1 MYLPASYSVAALFMF
16 ITMLAWGSWANT
28 TKMDPKWRFELYYWD
43 FSIALL
49 LTTLIFAW
57 TLGSFGNSGPS
68 FIQNLSNDY
77 FAPIAK
83 AVISGIIFNVANILL
98 VAAIVIAGMSVA
110 FPIGIGIALVL
121 GTVFSYILVTIGNAF
136 LLFLGIFF
144 VLIAIVLAAIA
155 YRRKESKEEGG
166 VHSSTKGIVLSVISG
181 ILMSFF
187 YPFLASSIKGATSLT
202 PYTALF
208 FFGCGVMVCTL
219 ILNPFLMK
227 KPITG
232 EPLLMSEYFKGSAK
246 QHFMG
251 LFGGFI
257 WCIGLAFNII
267 ASTNAG
273 PAIAYAFGQGATLI
287 AAIWGVF
294 IWKEFAKV
302 ERVKPLL
309 FGMFL
314 FYLLGLVSIGIAK
327 LVETGG

>member
-1 MYLPASYSVAALFMF
+1 MF

-28 TKMDPKWRFELYYWD
+28 TKMDRNWRFELYYWD
-43 FSIALL
+43 YSIALL

-57 TLGSFGNSGPS
+57 TLGSFGDSGPS
-68 FIQNLSNDY
+68 FVHNLSNQH

-83 AVISGIIFNVANILL
+83 AIISGIIFNIANILL

-121 GTVFSYILVTIGNAF
+121 GTIFSYILVTKGSAF

-144 VLIAIVLAAIA
+144 VLIAIVLAAVA

-166 VHSSTKGIVLSVISG
+166 VHSSTKGIVLSIISG

-187 YPFLASSIKGATSLT
+187 YPFLAASIKGSPSLT
-202 PYTALF
+202 PYSAVF

-232 EPLLMSEYFKGSAK
+232 EPLLMSEYFRGTAK

-251 LFGGFI
+251 LLGGFI
-257 WCIGLAFNII
+257 WCIGLSFNLI

-302 ERVKPLL
+302 EKVKPLL

-327 LVETGG
+327 LVGIGG